1 MKIKTKNILMM
12 CCFLAF
18 ILGSCGKR
26 NFFPDG
32 DDPGLS
38 RLTSRG
44 YNIATMYINDVPY
57 INTYSTTIF
66 GGISNSMPIVT
77 LIPTN
82 STSDTLNISWQI
94 EINDNSNT
102 FNQPYYYS
110 VSLLM
115 PVKKNFTSA
124 DFLAMDGQRFA
135 ANTNAIALNS
145 DYNISDTF
153 HQQANIYFVNLKY
166 MSSSAT
172 STNYYAFSGL
182 FNGNIGNS
190 ISITKGRFDFKID
203 ASQIKF

>member
-1 MKIKTKNILMM
+1 MKIKTKNICLT

-18 ILGSCGKR
+18 ILGGCGKR
-26 NFFPDG
+26 NFFPDE
-32 DDPGLS
+32 DDSGLS

-44 YNIATMYINDVPY
+44 YNIATMYINNVPY

-77 LIPTN
+77 LISTN
-82 STSDTLNISWQI
+82 STFDTLNISWQI
-94 EINDNSNT
+94 EINDRSNS
-102 FNQPYYYS
+102 FNQPYYS

-115 PVKKNFTSA
+115 PVQKNFTSA

-145 DYNISDTF
+145 VYNISDTF
-153 HQQANIYFVNLKY
+153 YQQANIYFVNLKY

-172 STNYYAFSGL
+172 STNYYSFSGL
-182 FNGNIGNS
+182 FNGNIGNT

-203 ASQIKF
+203 ASQVKF